1 MQTRGLKE
9 SKIMTLPE
17 TVELAAKTLGA
28 SYATKSGPDMVRHGD
43 VKVDVLVQ
51 TWSAWDGQETAR
63 IRIRPK
69 YWERLK
75 PLLSALGAREMSLT
89 SRFGECRVDLQP
101 VSYHLIA
108 PHIPTNSSAPP
119 TKKARKPRV
128 RAKRNQPIG
137 MGTRNVEG
145 YIAVEESIDAR
156 GSLRRRIM
164 ERPAGGSPYTSQI
177 KINAFN
183 FPFTGNP
190 GSGCF
195 FQCVYCYLRQPF
207 FQRHVTADHGKEMNY
222 VPDMAGATRR
232 FLHAKSGLPQNMK
245 RVQMGVSTEM
255 FMPQMIPYT
264 EPGKVLRVFQEE
276 GKDWM
281 VHLVTKSP
289 AILNF
294 ADLLAEMREQVQVEV
309 SFVTLDQRAS
319 RIFEQGTPSV
329 AQRLKI
335 VETLAGRGVF
345 VRMMLMP
352 VMREYSLQRVGDC
365 REIVFEDA
373 ATGERRPG
381 RKRQGRVDGNSAAGE
396 VAVELHDGKRWQPAG
411 AGAVW
416 TPVVARDWSNL
427 AQAQASW
434 RNCGASA
441 YKQKDL
447 NYFYVDELRNAYRQ
461 GRAPRPERGRTE
473 DPTAELLVHSGE
485 TARDKDGNDRLARVL
500 AFHLPR
506 KEWGGEKP
514 PLIRRRV
521 MDFGYAKHSKINW
534 VDCI

>member
-1 MQTRGLKE
+1 MG
-9 SKIMTLPE
+9 
-17 TVELAAKTLGA
+17 VGA
-28 SYATKSGPDMVRHGD
+28 
-43 VKVDVLVQ
+43 
-51 TWSAWDGQETAR
+51 
-63 IRIRPK
+63 
-69 YWERLK
+69 
-75 PLLSALGAREMSLT
+75 
-89 SRFGECRVDLQP
+89 
-101 VSYHLIA
+101 
-108 PHIPTNSSAPP
+108 
-119 TKKARKPRV
+119 
-128 RAKRNQPIG
+128 
-137 MGTRNVEG
+137 RNVER
-145 YIAVEESIDAR
+145 YLAKMESLDAQ
-156 GSLRRRIM
+156 GGLRRRIL
-164 ERPAGGSPYTSQI
+164 ERPAGGSPYTAQT

-195 FQCVYCYLRQPF
+195 FQCIYCYLRQPF

-232 FLHAKSGLPQNMK
+232 FLDAKSGLPQYMK

-264 EPGKVLRVFQEE
+264 EPGKVLKVFQEE

-289 AILNF
+289 SILDF

-309 SFVTLDQRAS
+309 SFVTLDQGAS

-352 VMREYSLQRVGDC
+352 VMREYALKKVGDS
-365 REIVFEDA
+365 REIVFA
-373 ATGERRPG
+373 NPATGERRPG

-396 VAVELHDGKRWQPAG
+396 VAIELHDGKHWQPAD

-416 TPVVARDWSNL
+416 KPDVVRDWSNL
-427 AQAQASW
+427 AQAQAKW
-434 RNCGASA
+434 RSYGAAA

-447 NYFYVDELRNAYRQ
+447 NYFYVDELRNAHRED
-461 GRAPRPERGRTE
+461 RAPRPERGRTE

-485 TARDKDGNDRLARVL
+485 TVRDKDGNDRFAKVRAL
-500 AFHLPR
+500 HLPR
-506 KEWGGEKP
+506 KEWIGERP
-514 PLIRRRV
+514 PWIRRRV
-521 MDFGYAKHSKINW
+521 MDFGYAKHSPIDW
-534 VDCI
+534 IDCF